1 MPFICFEI
9 LGFSLSLGLKYVVSF
24 VHLLG
29 KAERLFIFSEV
40 PSVDMLLV
48 KDGVQ
53 CFKLL

>member
-9 LGFSLSLGLKYVVSF
+9 LGFSLSLGLQYVVSF
-24 VHLLG
+24 AHLLG
-29 KAERLFIFSEV
+29 NAERLFIFSEV
-40 PSVDMLLV
+40 PSLGMLLV